1 MRCALRITRQLEP
14 VLEQV
19 LAEKT
24 VDEWCS
30 ILAEA
35 GVPSGPL
42 CDVGQVFGDEQVA
55 ARNMI
60 VELEHPVAGRQTVAN
75 SPLRFSATPVE
86 LRGPAPLLGQHTE
99 EVLSGVLGLTEGEM
113 EALRAEGVI

>member
-1 MRCALRITRQLEP
+1 MSGA
-14 VLEQV
+14 
-19 LAEKT
+19 
-24 VDEWCS
+24 D
-30 ILAEA
+30 ILATA

-113 EALRAEGVI
+113 EELRDGGVI